1 MAISWPRA
9 LTVLIAS
16 NLAVIKTPYFKH
28 EYATLMSTLIL
39 ILLIYSEIWNLC
51 HYLLTDPRSTGHFE
65 SNFIHCNY
73 SCCVHLFQR
82 DGQFS
87 IVAGEWKQ
95 SVDEGTEQEIE
106 IEQVKSYVVFNIT
119 LGEIFQYILDK
130 TSNATGLTKIF
141 QL

>member
-1 MAISWPRA
+1 
-9 LTVLIAS
+9 
-16 NLAVIKTPYFKH
+16 
-28 EYATLMSTLIL
+28 MSTLIL

-51 HYLLTDPRSTGHFE
+51 HYLLTDPRSTDHFE
-65 SNFIHCNY
+65 ANFIRCNY
-73 SCCVHLFQR
+73 SRCVHLFQR

-106 IEQVKSYVVFNIT
+106 IEQVKSYVVFNMT

-130 TSNATGLTKIF
+130 TSNATVLTKIF